1 MTNGKNIG
9 GKDIGGN
16 DNRGNDNGGEITV
29 AGEQVKLR
37 KRLDQLRSEHR
48 DMDDVIGRLEG
59 APIVDRLQVQR
70 LKKRKLRLKDE
81 INRIEGLG
89 VPDIIA

>member
-1 MTNGKNIG
+1 MTGDEHNSGQG
-9 GKDIGGN
+9 G
-16 DNRGNDNGGEITV
+16 
-29 AGEQVKLR
+29 LR
-37 KRLDQLRSEHR
+37 KRLDGLRSEHR
-48 DMDDVIGRLEG
+48 DMDDVIDRLAE

-81 INRIEGLG
+81 ISRLEALV

>member
-1 MTNGKNIG
+1 MTNGK
-9 GKDIGGN
+9 DFGGN
-16 DNRGNDNGGEITV
+16 DNRGNGGNGENTV
-29 AGEQVKLR
+29 AGEQVLLR
-37 KRLDQLRSEHR
+37 DRLGQLRSEHR

-81 INRIEGLG
+81 INRIEALV